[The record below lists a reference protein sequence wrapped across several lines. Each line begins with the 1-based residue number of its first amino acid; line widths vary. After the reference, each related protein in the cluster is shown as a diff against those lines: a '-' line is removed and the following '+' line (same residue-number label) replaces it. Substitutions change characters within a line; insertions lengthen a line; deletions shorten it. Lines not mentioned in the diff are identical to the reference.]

1 MSSPTESGMN
11 PDHHMSGN
19 SDYWKEFCDIK
30 QSKSGVV
37 TEDSED
43 DLSKTPDEG
52 ELEATWLT
60 TIGLGHF
67 VSRIAEGG
75 ELNTD
80 EDIDVMLSILTKQQ
94 RATVQRRMDTLTATW
109 GRRKQAS
116 KTDVRDIFPVND
128 IAHANQNHIL
138 RPHSPLYGYGSNV
151 HGFRGSTSTISDPN
165 DYPSSRRSDNKYRH
179 FYKKG
184 LYAMDGD
191 PNAFESSNGCG
202 IEMLSINPMHTWNKW
217 AGNNIIGKVTTLPNI
232 SEQESEMWF
241 IEDRSENGS
250 SNNEL
255 PNFCLEHREEGYTKL
270 SDLSKSDMSRL
281 RCLAVI
287 EVSMLF
293 DHYNIPDTS
302 RKGKKPSRDHGI
314 FGVPL
319 QVQLENDQR
328 KYPFL
333 EVPLFFKLLIEFL
346 MDYGVHV
353 EGILR
358 VPGSAGRIKNLRTD
372 LEEQFYQGR
381 FDWKSMSSN
390 DAAAL
395 MKQFLRDLPN
405 PLLTH
410 EYRESFAQV
419 QFISN
424 LRDQLK
430 ALNLLIMALPD
441 AHINS
446 LELLLRF
453 LKKVVDYKNENKMSL
468 SNVAMIMAPNLF
480 LPSSSK
486 KLKNFKDWEL
496 SIAVPA
502 NIVKLMVKYID
513 ILWTVPPSMI
523 QQMRRRYELEMTRK
537 SRRLKILGRKDR
549 QDILKKSANSYEPH
563 DSQENVIHVQAPH
576 LSKAAMKI
584 HLVNKMT
591 VADILARFQ
600 GVEYCS
606 AENGSDQNLKGLSNR
621 SPNHIYL
628 YEVGGNI
635 GERRLDP
642 NAMMSTIHRIN
653 PHAEW
658 IVKTR

>member
-1 MSSPTESGMN
+1 MSSPTESD
-11 PDHHMSGN
+11 PHMSGN
-19 SDYWKEFCDIK
+19 SDYWKELCDIK
-30 QSKSGVV
+30 QSKYGAA

-60 TIGLGHF
+60 MIGLGHF
-67 VSRIAEGG
+67 VSRIAEGY
-75 ELNTD
+75 EMNTD
-80 EDIDVMLSILTKQQ
+80 EDIDVMMSTLTKQQ

-109 GRRKQAS
+109 GRKKQAS
-116 KTDVRDIFPVND
+116 KTDVRDIFPAND
-128 IAHANQNHIL
+128 ISHSNQNHIL
-138 RPHSPLYGYGSNV
+138 RPHSPSQGYGGNAP
-151 HGFRGSTSTISDPN
+151 GFRGHSLAISDPN
-165 DYPSSRRSDNKYRH
+165 QDYASSRRSDNRYRYFH
-179 FYKKG
+179 KKG

-191 PNAFESSNGCG
+191 PNAFENSNGCG
-202 IEMLSINPMHTWNKW
+202 IEMLSINPKHTWNKW
-217 AGNNIIGKVTTLPNI
+217 AGNNVIGKVTTLPNI
-232 SEQESEMWF
+232 SEQDSEMWY
-241 IEDRSENGS
+241 IEEKTEGVS
-250 SNNEL
+250 SHNEL
-255 PNFCLEHREEGYTKL
+255 PNFYLEPREEGYVKL
-270 SDLSKSDMSRL
+270 GDLSKSDISRL

-287 EVSMLF
+287 ELSMLF
-293 DHYNIPDTS
+293 DRYNIPYTS

-319 QVQLENDQR
+319 QVQLENDQKR
-328 KYPFL
+328 YPFL
-333 EVPLFFKLLIEFL
+333 EVPLFFKQLIEFL

-358 VPGSAGRIKNLRTD
+358 IPGSFGRIKNLRTD

-381 FDWKSMSSN
+381 FDWESMSPN
-390 DAAAL
+390 DGSAL

-424 LRDQLK
+424 LRDQMK

-441 AHINS
+441 AHRNS

-453 LKKVVDYKNENKMSL
+453 LQKVVAYKNENKMSL

-502 NIVKLMVKYID
+502 NIVKLMVKYLD

-523 QQMRRRYELEMTRK
+523 YQMRRRYEVEMTRK

-549 QDILKKSANSYEPH
+549 QDKDIQKKSPNSYETH
-563 DSQENVIHVQAPH
+563 ECQENLIHVQAPH
-576 LSKAAMKI
+576 LNKAAMKI

-600 GVEYCS
+600 GAEYCS
-606 AENGSDQNLKGLSNR
+606 TENGSEHLHLRGLSSR

-642 NAMMSTIHRIN
+642 TAIMSTVHRMN
-653 PHAEW
+653 PNAEW
-658 IVKTR
+658 IVKTA